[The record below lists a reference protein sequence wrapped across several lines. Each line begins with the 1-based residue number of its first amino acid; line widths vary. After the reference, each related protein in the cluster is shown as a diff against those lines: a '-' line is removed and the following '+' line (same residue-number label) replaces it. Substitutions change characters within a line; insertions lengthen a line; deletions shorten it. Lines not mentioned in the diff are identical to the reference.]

1 VDGHAGAPLEGLRGS
16 AHMTVGEQ
24 DTAVAVGSGDV
35 PVLAT
40 PRLAAL
46 IEQAAVAALRDAL
59 DEGRTSVGTGIH
71 VDHVSPTP
79 VGGRVHAQAVLQQ
92 VNGRHL
98 RFEVQAWDEHG
109 AVAHA
114 VHHRA
119 VVDRERFLRRA
130 KDEQPQS

>member
-1 VDGHAGAPLEGLRGS
+1 MSAREGLRGS
-16 AHMTVGEQ
+16 ADMTVGEQ
-24 DTAVAVGSGDV
+24 DTAAAVGSGDV

-46 IEQAAVAALRDAL
+46 VERAAVEALRGAL
-59 DEGRTSVGTGIH
+59 DDGTTSVGTGIH

-79 VGGRVHAQAVLQQ
+79 VGGRVHVEALLRQ

-119 VVDRERFLRRA
+119 VVDRERFLRKA
-130 KDEQPQS
+130 NGA